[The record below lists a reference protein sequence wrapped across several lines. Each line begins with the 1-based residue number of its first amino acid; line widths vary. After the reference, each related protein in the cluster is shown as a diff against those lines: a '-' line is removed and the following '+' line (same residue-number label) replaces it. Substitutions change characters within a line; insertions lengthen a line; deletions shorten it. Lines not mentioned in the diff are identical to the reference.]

1 MPDDDATPED
11 AEDSKT
17 DGENLDDL
25 PEENEA
31 NITPINVADE
41 VKNSFLDYSMSVIIS
56 RALPDA
62 RDGLKPSQR
71 RLLYAMHRD
80 LSLGP
85 NKKPLKC
92 ARIVGET
99 MGKYHPHGDQA
110 IYPTLVNMAQPW
122 SMREILVE
130 GQGNFGSVE
139 GDPPAAMRYTEAK
152 LTHLGTALMNDLEK
166 GTVDFVT
173 NYDETNTEPSGLP
186 AAFPNLLVNGGTGIA
201 VGMATNIPP
210 HNLVEVIEGICA
222 QIDNSDISI
231 DELMTYV
238 KGPDFPT
245 GCTILGFQGIRGY
258 LHTGRGSVR
267 VRGQLEVVEAGRKE
281 QIVISEIPFNVN
293 RATLVSRIAELVNEK
308 IVTEISAVRDESDE
322 NTRVVIDLKRD
333 ARPQVVVNL
342 LYKHTQLETT
352 FSTNMLAIDNRRP
365 KLLNLKDALAC
376 YIEHRREV
384 IVRRTRYLLEE
395 AEKKAEGLEALLIAV
410 SNLDDFIKMVRDSA
424 TREEAFGKI
433 KAYTLPIKTVEGF
446 GVLVRGQASVVGEEY
461 QFTDAQVNRILEMR
475 LYQLTALER
484 DKIVANYNEILEEIK
499 DLLDILAREER
510 VLQII
515 KDELGEIKDRFG
527 SPRKTRIE
535 ADPGEIAIVD
545 LIANDAQ
552 IITITHRG
560 YIKRTAAEE
569 YKAQKRGGKGVRGM
583 TTSVASED
591 EEEDFVEHLF
601 SATAHDYL
609 MFFTNTG
616 RAFVERVFQ
625 IPEAGRTSK
634 GRSIKNLLNL
644 MPEEKVA
651 SYLRIEGSGEDD
663 RSTFDQPYNVVFA
676 TRSGKVKKTALS
688 EFRNYRASGIIAI
701 RIEEGNE
708 LVGVKLTT
716 GSDDICLITS
726 GGFCV
731 RTSENTIRQM
741 GRNSAGVLGIR
752 PREGDYLVS
761 LVVVTPE
768 MQMLVASEKGQ
779 GKRTQFE
786 EFATKGRGGKG
797 MIAMKVTEKTGRV
810 VEALAVAEDD
820 EIMLMTNGGQSVRT
834 RVSEVRSLGRSTQGV
849 RLIGVKG
856 GELLQD
862 VARVAPDDELDQEAE
877 ETETESDV
885 VPEESEAPGEAES
898 PAEE

>member
-1 MPDDDATPED
+1 MPED
-11 AEDSKT
+11 DPKPEDEQ
-17 DGENLDDL
+17 ENTEDL
-25 PEENEA
+25 PEENED
-31 NITPINVADE
+31 NILPINVADE

-56 RALPDA
+56 RALPDV

-71 RLLYAMHRD
+71 RLLYAMHND

-92 ARIVGET
+92 ARIVGDT

-152 LTHLGTALMNDLEK
+152 LTHLGVALMNDLDK
-166 GTVDFVT
+166 DTVDFIP
-173 NYDETNTEPSGLP
+173 NYDETNSEPTVLP

-210 HNLVEVIEGICA
+210 HNLGEVIDGICS
-222 QIDNSDISI
+222 QIDNPDISI
-231 DELMTYV
+231 DELMTHI

-245 GCTILGFQGIRGY
+245 GCTILGFQGIRAY
-258 LHTGRGSVR
+258 MHTGRGSTR
-267 VRGQLEVVEAGRKE
+267 VRGQAEVVESGRRE
-281 QIVISEIPFNVN
+281 QIIITEIPFNVN

-333 ARPQVVVNL
+333 ARPQVVLNL
-342 LYKHTQLETT
+342 LYKHTQLETS
-352 FSTNMLAIDNRRP
+352 FSVNMLAIDNRRP
-365 KLLNLKDALAC
+365 KLLNLKEALTC

-384 IVRRTRYLLEE
+384 VVRRTRYLLAE
-395 AEKKAEGLEALLIAV
+395 AEKKAEGLEALLICV

-424 TREEAFGKI
+424 NREEAFNKI
-433 KAYTLPIKTVEGF
+433 KAYYLPAETVEGF
-446 GVLVRGQASVVGEEY
+446 GVLLRGQPSLVGDEY
-461 QFTDAQVNRILEMR
+461 RFTDAQVNRILEMR

-484 DKIVANYNEILEEIK
+484 DKIVGNYNEVLEEIK

-515 KDELGEIKDRFG
+515 KDELGEIRDRFAG
-527 SPRKTRIE
+527 PRLTRIE

-583 TTSVASED
+583 ATTSGAED
-591 EEEDFVEHLF
+591 DEADFVEHLF
-601 SATAHDYL
+601 SASAHDYL

-625 IPEAGRTSK
+625 IPEAGRASK

-644 MPEEKVA
+644 APEEKVA
-651 SYLRIEGSGEDD
+651 AYLRIEGQGEDD
-663 RSTFDQPYNVVFA
+663 RATFEQPYNVLFA

-688 EFRNYRASGIIAI
+688 EFRNYRANGIIAI
-701 RIEEGNE
+701 RIEDGNE

-716 GSDDICLITS
+716 GTDDLCLVTS
-726 GGFCV
+726 GGYCV
-731 RTSENTIRQM
+731 RCNEETIRPM
-741 GRNSAGVLGIR
+741 GRNSAGVAGIR
-752 PREGDYLVS
+752 PREGDHLVS

-768 MQMLVASEKGQ
+768 MEMLVASERGL
-779 GKRTQFE
+779 GKRTPFE
-786 EFATKGRGGKG
+786 DFPTKGRGGKG
-797 MIAMKVTEKTGRV
+797 MIAMKVTEKTGAV
-810 VEALAVAEDD
+810 VDAIAVAQED
-820 EIMLMTNGGQSVRT
+820 EIMLMTSGGQSVRT
-834 RVSEVRSLGRSTQGV
+834 RVAEVRSLGRSTQGV
-849 RLIGVKG
+849 RLIGVRE
-856 GELLQD
+856 GEVLQD
-862 VARVAPDDELDQEAE
+862 VARVVQD
-877 ETETESDV
+877 ETETGEGAGSDEGAATEDS
-885 VPEESEAPGEAES
+885 PE
-898 PAEE
+898 